1 MLKYEYYNDY
11 SIIDIHE
18 VEDSDSIYFLLQYNL
33 SINEKSKV
41 VKFKMIE
48 WTGVELK
55 YRKPIFVTRTEEAKR
70 EFKSSIVLKNV
81 KI

>member
-33 SINEKSKV
+33 LINEKSKV

-48 WTGVELK
+48 WTGEELK
-55 YRKPIFVTRTEEAKR
+55 YRKPIFVTRAEEAKR